1 MRKFCAKTVAAFV
14 LVCLMAVPM
23 AAPAYAAGS
32 DLERMAQT
40 DQIIVVGTYVYGDA
54 AYTFAAGEPVYS
66 YDVAEI
72 SAEAR
77 AGVSYPIYLYDQ
89 SGNLLLVQ
97 HVSFT
102 INGSAGND
110 SFAET
115 RKWNWYTTDLADGL
129 LLGGAKNT
137 RLSNT
142 KAEHAFTWYYGGD
155 TYRTTAAFTLNRST
169 GSVVLSNL
177 QNSVNA

>member
-1 MRKFCAKTVAAFV
+1 MSGSF
-14 LVCLMAVPM
+14 LV
-23 AAPAYAAGS
+23 
-32 DLERMAQT
+32 
-40 DQIIVVGTYVYGDA
+40 
-54 AYTFAAGEPVYS
+54 
-66 YDVAEI
+66 
-72 SAEAR
+72 
-77 AGVSYPIYLYDQ
+77 VSEYCGHCRQ
-89 SGNLLLVQ
+89 CKKVLLVR

-129 LLGGAKNT
+129 LLGGVKNT
-137 RLSNT
+137 RLSNS